1 MSSMTNRDQQ
11 IQLDLFLVFIVLL
24 SIADGIAEQLS
35 RVIWQTRSP
44 AVARIADR
52 TGCQ

>member
-1 MSSMTNRDQQ
+1 MRIN
-11 IQLDLFLVFIVLL
+11 
-24 SIADGIAEQLS
+24 
-35 RVIWQTRSP
+35 TRIHKKTKKSL